1 MNKVQALKSV
11 LELEQPTTSR
21 DVLIGLLCTITDGSW
36 SDTVVQLLKFDSMLF
51 NLLTLTD
58 EDKIKEYSLL
68 LLKLYV
74 FIDEVHS
81 LPFLNQEVFKEG
93 RILSIKSY
101 AKYLELRR
109 ICLDTYMTT
118 TYNKRY

>member
-21 DVLIGLLCTITDGSW
+21 DVLIGLLCTITDCSW

-118 TYNKRY
+118 TYNKKY